1 MALTIIL
8 TFALIVAIITI
19 LALNNKAK
27 KLNEELDKQSKLGAK
42 LSKENISNGA
52 KISALEEE
60 NNSLKEENLKV
71 NGIVRKQEKYV
82 NQLEEKNK
90 ILQKAYDMLNQ
101 DTAEL
106 MTERDN
112 LQKKKKKVSEDV
124 EKEAKLSEDTPKAE
138 EKTTKKSTK
147 KTKKKK

>member
-1 MALTIIL
+1 MALTVIL
-8 TFALIVAIITI
+8 VFALIIAIVSI

-42 LSKENISNGA
+42 LSKENISNEA
-52 KISALEEE
+52 KISKLEEE
-60 NNSLKEENLKV
+60 NENLKKENLEV

-82 NQLEEKNK
+82 NQLEEKHK
-90 ILQKAYDMLNQ
+90 TLQKAYDMLNK

-112 LQKKKKKVSEDV
+112 LLKV
-124 EKEAKLSEDTPKAE
+124 
-138 EKTTKKSTK
+138 
-147 KTKKKK
+147 